1 MLAQLSRSA
10 TRVAGVRAL
19 STKTQ
24 YVLPAF
30 PVLLEDLERDAKQNR
45 FIKVSKLTNL
55 FKRVTNKDELN
66 AATSAFKIYE
76 RKYIDPVEN
85 TAGEFI
91 KAAIS
96 QDAGDVAL
104 NALANNFRVGL
115 FLNARSLNKLLAYFE
130 AKHDDASIIAAFEAT
145 KKFEFK
151 PNAAT
156 YHTVVRYTSRT
167 ILLDPDFIHYSAL
180 IRSGNAEAAAEL
192 VQTAAYVVPSQN
204 HRVLDET
211 KALSEAASV
220 SAAAEVEVSPEAEEE
235 AASPAKDP
243 ESKDKPSSA

>member
-156 YHTVVRYTSRT
+156 YHTVV
-167 ILLDPDFIHYSAL
+167 SAL

-192 VQTAAYVVPSQN
+192 VQTAASQN